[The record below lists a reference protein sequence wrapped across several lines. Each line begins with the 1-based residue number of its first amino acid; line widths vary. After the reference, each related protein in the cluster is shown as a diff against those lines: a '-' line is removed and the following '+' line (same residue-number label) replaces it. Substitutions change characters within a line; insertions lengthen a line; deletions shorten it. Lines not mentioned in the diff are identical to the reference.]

1 MAALISSPRG
11 KTLLLVL
18 TFIIATAA
26 SILFNVPVLRQI
38 LGFSFLTFMP
48 GLLLIS
54 VLRFKGLSQTEKI
67 LLSVGL
73 SISSLI
79 LFGLLIN
86 SIYPLLGFDRPLS
99 TISLTISFSFML
111 FILGI
116 IAYLRNS
123 TLSFD
128 RLFHFEITASE
139 KTFLIIPIFFPLM
152 SILGMYL
159 MNRYDNNIMAVSLLS
174 LITLYAIFLTFWHN
188 RVPSRVY
195 PIAVFLISISLVLLL
210 GLRGSHLIGIDTH
223 IEYLIF
229 QHTLQNGRW
238 QIFLGQAYEGCLSIS
253 ILPTIYQSVLHIDPE
268 YLFKTLYPILFS
280 LAPLVVFVISRK
292 FIRNQG
298 AFLASLFFMS
308 QIAFLTTT
316 ELARANIAILF
327 FALSIM
333 ALFHRELTEFNKWI
347 LFVILSASCVLS
359 HYTTSYIFF
368 FLLFATWLVVKV
380 ISRVRPSEGK
390 TNSSITGGKLVL
402 LFVFIFLW
410 QGEVV
415 GAFSGAVNFIVDIFR
430 SMPQF
435 FLREARGE
443 TAAAALGL
451 NLGEKGIAQKLEFI
465 FSWLTVALVA
475 VGILAMLVRYLTRFK
490 SVNSRERRPPQ
501 YLSRDFDDE
510 FFVMSAISVAI
521 LAVSLALP
529 FIFAGYD
536 IQRTYMQ
543 MTIILSVFLV
553 VGGMV
558 IAGLARIKRA
568 YLLILI
574 VLIPYFLCTTGT
586 MYQAFGSPR
595 SLALNS
601 DGMQYDMLYV
611 HDQEIAGAKWLAQY
625 GNLSEVSTIEVDA
638 MGDGR
643 LSSEAG
649 ISPNYISAA
658 DLEQPTPVTTGY
670 IFLTYTNVVKGMYFI
685 SAAAIEEHNL
695 EQPQDLFSGRNKIYS
710 DGGAEIWQ

>member
-18 TFIIATAA
+18 TFIIATAT
-26 SILFNVPVLRQI
+26 SILFGIPILQQI
-38 LGFSFLTFMP
+38 LGFLFLTFMP
-48 GLLLIS
+48 GLLLIG
-54 VLRFKGLSQTEKI
+54 VLRFNGLGQTEKI

-99 TISLTISFSFML
+99 TISFTISFSFIL
-111 FILGI
+111 FVLGI

-123 TLSFD
+123 TLSLD
-128 RLFHFEITASE
+128 RLLHFEITTSE
-139 KTFLIIPIFFPLM
+139 KTYLIIPIFFPLL

-159 MNRYDNNIMAVSLLS
+159 MNRYDNNIMAVSLLL
-174 LITLYAIFLTFWHN
+174 LITLYAILLTCWHN
-188 RVPSRVY
+188 RVPTRVY
-195 PIAVFLISISLVLLL
+195 PIAVFMISISLLLLL

-229 QHTLQNGRW
+229 QNTLQNEQW
-238 QIFLGQAYEGCLSIS
+238 QISLSLPYEGCLSIS
-253 ILPTIYQSVLHIDPE
+253 IIPTIYQSVLHLDPE

-280 LAPLVVFVISRK
+280 LTPIVVYVTSRK
-292 FIRNQG
+292 FIRNEG

-308 QIAFLTTT
+308 QTAFLITT
-316 ELARANIAILF
+316 ELARSNIAILF
-327 FALSIM
+327 FSLSIM

-347 LFVILSASCVLS
+347 LFVIFSASCVLS

-368 FLLFATWLVVKV
+368 ILLFATWLVIKV
-380 ISRVRPSEGK
+380 ISKVRSSEGK
-390 TNSSITGGKLVL
+390 MNSSITGGKLAL

-410 QGEVV
+410 QNEVV
-415 GAFSGAVNFIVDIFR
+415 GEFSGAVNFMVDTFR

-451 NLGEKGIAQKLEFI
+451 NLGEKVIAQRLEFI
-465 FSWLTVALVA
+465 FSWLTVALV
-475 VGILAMLVRYLTRFK
+475 VGGVLAILVRYLTRFK
-490 SVNSRERRPPQ
+490 SVKSRLRHPPQ

-510 FFVMSAISVAI
+510 FFFMSAISAAI
-521 LAVSLALP
+521 LALSVALP
-529 FIFAGYD
+529 FVFAGYD

-543 MTIILSVFLV
+543 MTILLSVFFA

-558 IAGLARIKRA
+558 IARLARIKRV
-568 YLLILI
+568 YLLTLI

-586 MYQAFGSPR
+586 IYQAFGSPR
-595 SLALNS
+595 SPALNS

-611 HDQEIAGAKWLAQY
+611 HDPEVTGAKWLAQY

-638 MGDGR
+638 MGGGR

-658 DLEQPTPVTTGY
+658 DLEQPTPLTVGY

-685 SAAAIEEHNL
+685 QATAIEEHNL
-695 EQPQDLFSGRNKIYS
+695 EQPQDLFSGRNKTYS